1 VGAVRRGGMIT
12 TFDTLNHFFLVSEMV
27 VPGSSYWSLAFGSE
41 KGDVNKDQEGIQTMQ
56 VLGQNMAWLMKKL
69 YG

>member
-1 VGAVRRGGMIT
+1 VNPVK
-12 TFDTLNHFFLVSEMV
+12 L
-27 VPGSSYWSLAFGSE
+27 E
-41 KGDVNKDQEGIQTMQ
+41 KGDVDQDQEGIQTMQ